1 MARHPAEKAGGSPG
15 VICCVLL
22 ASGFGRRFGSN
33 KLLYELNGTPLY
45 LHALDMLRRLSK
57 RRIDGQ
63 EIRVVV
69 VSQYEEIE
77 TQACKLGAQA
87 VHNPDAVEG
96 IAASVRYGVQAAADA
111 EWMAFFTADQPYLRA
126 ETVFRFLETA
136 IHSGTS
142 MASVISAGK
151 PGNPTLFHRSR
162 QQELLQLAGDVGGRS
177 IMKRHPE
184 QVFWFEIP
192 EEERWDMDVLPG
204 ANQPDAVDKPTDFR

>member
-45 LHALDMLRRLSK
+45 LHALDMLRQLSK

-77 TQACKLGAQA
+77 TQACKL
-87 VHNPDAVEG
+87 AVEG

-126 ETVFRFLETA
+126 ETVFRFLEAA

-151 PGNPTLFHRSR
+151 PGNPTLFHRSC
-162 QQELLQLAGDVGGRS
+162 QQVLLQLTGDVGGRS